1 VFTTRRISALGTPLL
16 ALLMLSTVVLGQP
29 SEPVITLDQVDG
41 AVADL
46 TATTTSDDP
55 QRAKLLALYNDTRAA
70 LADRDGFLES
80 REKYAQ
86 ARAGAEKEALAIG
99 AALAERHVASL
110 DLPASTSLAELEQQM
125 QVGSAELAAIKSN
138 LDEIRNVIN
147 RMPGRAAEIRA
158 KLTDLGS
165 LIPDLQSAL
174 ALTKQVAEAGS
185 VEEANLWW
193 VQAQMARAIAEKA
206 ALDEEL
212 LSQPMRLQLLA
223 AKQDRS
229 TQDIRQLERHLSAM
243 EQRAKSLRQGEATQ
257 ARAEAEKVLAGAQGK
272 HALVQQ
278 LADENA
284 ELSASFSQRGEA
296 LDLARERAQVIG
308 DRAEQLEIALKDI
321 ERKVNIL
328 GMNAAVGHAL
338 REQQVQLPSNKEL
351 KTELARVNAKVTT
364 ASVRQLELEDERGK
378 LFDTAAYVDKL
389 IAGLDTETRELVYPD
404 ILELASKRR
413 DLIRQALDLENLYT
427 NSLSNLQYDLRRYKR
442 AIKDYRHFIQERLLW
457 IPSRDP
463 FSLFRANGLP
473 AQLGEIFVAESWA
486 QEARLLPGELLR
498 QPLAGLALAL
508 VLVLVYRSRSIKAR
522 IVASGREVGY
532 VRTDKFSNTMAALVF
547 SVILSVK
554 WPLLM
559 WAIGR
564 LFEQQEVES
573 SLAVALHAALSQGA
587 LYFWGLELLRVVM
600 MPRGLVV
607 SHFRW
612 PAQRAMQTY
621 EKLVV
626 LERTFLPS
634 VLLVSFSIALY
645 PREIGGPLGAIAV
658 ILLLL
663 SIAYFFRYLPSYME
677 GKVTMLFTDRP
688 YSGSSVLGRFMRH
701 LLVWVPI
708 ATIIAVI
715 LGYIYTAGTFSLLLI
730 KTAAAC
736 AGVLLLNE
744 LAMRWLR
751 MTRRRM
757 VARVRAESA
766 QASTEDGGISPEEEA
781 LENDP
786 ELLNDEG
793 TKLINLLT
801 LFGLLGAILAIWAE
815 VLPAFG
821 ILDSVQLW
829 HQSSVVDGQEVPVP
843 VTLRDV
849 ALALAIAVLGW
860 VALSRIPGLL
870 EILLRQKMG
879 VRAASAYAA
888 TRVFQYAATGAL
900 VAGVLSSMGGS
911 WSQIQWAVAALSVGI
926 GFGLQEI
933 VANFISG
940 LIILFEQPI
949 RVGDVV
955 TVGNTSGRVTKIRIR
970 ATTIRDFDRRELLV
984 PNKEFIT
991 QQLLN
996 WSLSDQVTRIT
1007 IEVGVAY
1014 GTDLDRALAIVREAA
1029 MQHPVI
1035 VNDPEP
1041 IVTFEEFGD
1050 NSLLIRIRFFLDQLD
1065 TRLETTSEL
1074 MLDINRRLKAAG
1086 IVVAYPQRDVHL
1098 DTSEPLEIRMTSD
1111 EPLPRHDQPGGQ

>member
-1 VFTTRRISALGTPLL
+1 MFTTRRISALGAPLL
-16 ALLMLSTVVLGQP
+16 ALLMLSTVAFGQTSDP
-29 SEPVITLDQVDG
+29 LITLDQVDD
-41 AVADL
+41 AVADI
-46 TATTTSDDP
+46 TAKTTADDP

-70 LADRDGFLES
+70 LTDRAGFLES
-80 REKYAQ
+80 RENYAQ
-86 ARAGAEKEALAIG
+86 ARAGAGKEALAIG

-110 DLPASTSLAELEQQM
+110 DLPASTSLAELEQQL
-125 QVGSAELAAIKSN
+125 QVSRAELAASKSN
-138 LDEIRNVIN
+138 LDETRNAIN
-147 RMPGRAAEIRA
+147 GMPERAAEIRA

-165 LIPDLQSAL
+165 RIPDLQSAL
-174 ALTKQVAEAGS
+174 AIMQQGADAGS
-185 VEEANLWW
+185 IDEANLWLA
-193 VQAQMARAIAEKA
+193 QAQMARAIAEKA

-229 TQDIRQLERHLSAM
+229 MQDIKQLERHLSAM
-243 EQRAKSLRQGEATQ
+243 EKRAKSLRQGEATQ
-257 ARAEAEKVLAGAQGK
+257 AQAEAEKVLAGAQGK

-296 LDLARERAQVIG
+296 LERARERGQIIAE
-308 DRAEQLEIALKDI
+308 RAERLEVALKNI

-351 KTELARVNAKVTT
+351 KIELAKANEKVTS
-364 ASVRQLELEDERGK
+364 ASIRQLELEDERGK
-378 LFDTAAYVDKL
+378 LFDTSEYVDKL
-389 IAGLDTETRELVYPD
+389 IAGLDSETRELVHPD
-404 ILELASKRR
+404 MLELASKRR

-427 NSLSNLQYDLRRYKR
+427 DSLSDLQYDLRRYKR

-463 FSLFRANGLP
+463 FSLFRVNGLP
-473 AQLGEIFVAESWA
+473 AQLDEIFVAERWA

-498 QPLAGLALAL
+498 QPVAALALAL

-522 IVASGREVGY
+522 IIASGREVGY

-564 LFEQQEVES
+564 LFEKQEVES
-573 SLAVALHAALSQGA
+573 ALAVALHTALAQGA

-600 MPRGLVV
+600 MPRGLVA

-612 PAQRAMQTY
+612 PAQRTMQTY
-621 EKLVV
+621 QRLVV

-645 PREIGGPLGAIAV
+645 PREIGGPLGATAV

-663 SIAYFFRYLPSYME
+663 SMAYFFRHLPSYME
-677 GKVTMLFTDRP
+677 GKVTMLFTDRA
-688 YSGSSVLGRFMRH
+688 YSGSSALGRFMRH

-708 ATIIAVI
+708 ATTIAVI

-730 KTAAAC
+730 RTVAAC
-736 AGVLLLNE
+736 AGVFLLNE

-751 MTRRRM
+751 LTRRRM

-766 QASTEDGGISPEEEA
+766 QTSTEEGDISPEEA

-786 ELLNDEG
+786 ELLSDEG

-829 HQSSVVDGQEVPVP
+829 HQSAVVEGQEVPVP
-843 VTLRDV
+843 VTLADV

-860 VALSRIPGLL
+860 VVLSRIPGLL

-888 TRVFQYAATGAL
+888 SRVFQYAVTGAL
-900 VAGVLSSMGGS
+900 VVGVLSSMGGS

-1007 IEVGVAY
+1007 VEVGVAY

-1050 NSLLIRIRFFLDQLD
+1050 NSLLIRVRFFLDQLD
-1065 TRLETTSEL
+1065 TRLVTTSEL
-1074 MLDINRRLKAAG
+1074 MLDINRRLTAAG
-1086 IVVAYPQRDVHL
+1086 IVVAFPQRDVHL

-1111 EPLPRHDQPGGQ
+1111 KPPSR